1 MLNYW
6 EWLSFDNQITT
17 SPLNF
22 YSTHETHVFKQLWTE
37 LQRRTGGAWHNL
49 VGTCTTPEHRFSGTW
64 RAPESLGCSCVLRIS
79 PFEHFFQTVKQW
91 SSEHPCFF
99 GRSES
104 FKEITTK
111 VQGSTVLP
119 VTKLSLFSLW
129 SHCCPSDSEVLAFDG
144 SGGTLHNTWVSNTVL
159 PLGIRMGAPVMWKFQ
174 RAMAMALWRSH
185 WKWPRNPHI
194 FIIIHTYI
202 YIYNKH
208 CWYIYIYCTI
218 KGDWWLSLLII
229 HHP

>member
-1 MLNYW
+1 MY
-6 EWLSFDNQITT
+6 
-17 SPLNF
+17 
-22 YSTHETHVFKQLWTE
+22 Y
-37 LQRRTGGAWHNL
+37 TGN
-49 VGTCTTPEHRFSGTW
+49 TDFSGTW

-159 PLGIRMGAPVMWKFQ
+159 PLGIRMGAPVMWKISKGHGHGIVKIPLKMTKKSPYF
-174 RAMAMALWRSH
+174 H
-185 WKWPRNPHI
+185 Y
-194 FIIIHTYI
+194 HTYI